1 MLELNWAV
9 FDRIPMDKC
18 MMVGEIIKC
27 EYDLGKWWDQV
38 RCELQVL
45 ELLIE
50 LGHKRMVLDLALDA
64 VLDGRQLI
72 FYPLHGKSINYAGA
86 SQTFIAIIID

>member
-1 MLELNWAV
+1 M
-9 FDRIPMDKC
+9 
-18 MMVGEIIKC
+18 
-27 EYDLGKWWDQV
+27 
-38 RCELQVL
+38 L